1 MINHHKRTPINIDE
15 ARVLVDVIEKV
26 GGFEVEVAIKAV
38 QVLELHRLNANMARL
53 VELLGEIVSE

>member
-26 GGFEVEVAIKAV
+26 GGFEVEVVLKAV